1 MTSREMTSGFKF
13 LSCGDLHMAV
23 VHLPSKFGAN
33 SSIQSGVI
41 DIFSK
46 LEDGAAAILDL
57 QVVHLAHSGM
67 MIVWCLSSVP
77 NLNHISVIVTEID
90 ALMLQ
95 TLI

>member
-1 MTSREMTSGFKF
+1 
-13 LSCGDLHMAV
+13 MAV